1 MESMVVKSLNR
12 LRNSLLERHPKL
24 ERYNGSNVLL
34 TGGTGFKG
42 SWLKNIL
49 LLLGANIQ
57 NIDLHSIS
65 AVGDFSAIYPE
76 QSKTYCLDI
85 ACVKTLDLL
94 KDSTYDFI
102 FHMAAQ
108 PLVIPSVDQPAFTW
122 RTNVM
127 GTIHALEIAR
137 NRDNPPVCIIVTS
150 DKVYKNTGS
159 VGDMLSEDSILG
171 GLDPYSSSKS
181 ACEFA
186 VASWNHTF
194 NDNQS
199 LRIATVR
206 GGNVIGGGDY
216 SAFRL
221 IPDIYNAY
229 ATDTALI
236 IRSPLATRPWQHVID
251 SSLAYLLFGSSMTEA
266 NNSDFPRSLN
276 IGPTQSTP
284 VSVNEV
290 CKIAQEQLPG
300 FQFESQI
307 VLSEGKDIEHLYLSL
322 DTSLM
327 KSYLKFEPTL
337 NPRMSISHALNWYH
351 NVHYNKNDRITAS
364 VHALDC
370 YLNM

>member
-1 MESMVVKSLNR
+1 MESVVKTKLIDIQDK
-12 LRNSLLERHPKL
+12 LLEKYPKL
-24 ERYNGSNVLL
+24 EQYKGSNVLL

-42 SWLKNIL
+42 SWLKNFL
-49 LLLGANIQ
+49 LILGAKVE
-57 NIDLHSIS
+57 NIDINSIS
-65 AVGDFSAIYPE
+65 SVGDFSTIYYG
-76 QSKTYCLDI
+76 QSKTHCLDI
-85 ACVKTLDLL
+85 ACNETLEFLKT
-94 KDSTYDFI
+94 KSYDFI
-102 FHMAAQ
+102 FHLAAQ
-108 PLVIPSVDQPAFTW
+108 PLVIPSVDHPAFTW

-127 GTIHALEIAR
+127 GTINALEIAR
-137 NRDNPPVCIIVTS
+137 KREKPPVCIIVTS
-150 DKVYKNTGS
+150 DKVYKNTGLI
-159 VGDMLSEDSILG
+159 GDKLSEESVLG

-181 ACEFA
+181 ACELA

-194 NDNQS
+194 NKDQS

-229 ATDTALI
+229 ATDTTLI

-251 SSLAYLLFGSSMTEA
+251 SSLAYLLFGSSIAEA
-266 NNSDFPRSLN
+266 NTSDYPSSLN

-284 VSVNEV
+284 ISVNEV

-300 FQFESQI
+300 FHFKSQI
-307 VLSEGKDIEHLYLSL
+307 DHCEEKNIEHLYLSL

-327 KSYLKFEPTL
+327 KNYLKFEPTL
-337 NPRMSISHALNWYH
+337 NPRMSISHTLNWYH
-351 NVHYNKNDRITAS
+351 NVHHNKNDRISAS
-364 VHALDC
+364 VHAIDC